1 MGLPFLKKI
10 KKVLTKMA
18 RDDNIKKFRK
28 TTKNVENKK
37 TKKSLTKVF
46 EHDKL

>member
-37 TKKSLTKVF
+37 TKKF
-46 EHDKL
+46 DKSF